1 MSDLKPAS
9 NLDPNA
15 WYHLTEGRV
24 DDYDKKNFGGML
36 QIDGKGVFYVFAADK
51 NQYFQFVSLL
61 PAPLPLLPH
70 HMARVWARIR
80 QFPMPLAYLGPL
92 RGRTTKEIVYASSM
106 GGLTRCT
113 ALATRRRQARALPD
127 PRLQDGHQPA
137 ARRLPRRGRDRLG
150 QDAPLHARPGRQRR
164 AEVGRGQLGQQHVPL
179 RQRPQRHRL
188 PPRRPP
194 GLRRLPQLKHRHKG
208 LPARPALAHDQRK
221 GGQRRRLQHRL
232 LRRTFNS

>member
-80 QFPMPLAYLGPL
+80 HSHAL
-92 RGRTTKEIVYASSM
+92 RIWADKNNYT
-106 GGLTRCT
+106 
-113 ALATRRRQARALPD
+113 
-127 PRLQDGHQPA
+127 
-137 ARRLPRRGRDRLG
+137 
-150 QDAPLHARPGRQRR
+150 
-164 AEVGRGQLGQQHVPL
+164 
-179 RQRPQRHRL
+179 
-188 PPRRPP
+188 
-194 GLRRLPQLKHRHKG
+194 
-208 LPARPALAHDQRK
+208 RPA
-221 GGQRRRLQHRL
+221 
-232 LRRTFNS
+232 